1 MQKNLTTIGCG
12 QIAQQHAEHV
22 NKLANVKAPSDIV
35 PAKAKN
41 TAISYMATAH
51 FRKLI

>member
-1 MQKNLTTIGCG
+1 MQKNLAIIGCG
-12 QIAQQHAEHV
+12 QIVQWNAEHV
-22 NKLANVKAPSDIV
+22 NKLANVKAASDIV
-35 PAKAKN
+35 PAKAKK